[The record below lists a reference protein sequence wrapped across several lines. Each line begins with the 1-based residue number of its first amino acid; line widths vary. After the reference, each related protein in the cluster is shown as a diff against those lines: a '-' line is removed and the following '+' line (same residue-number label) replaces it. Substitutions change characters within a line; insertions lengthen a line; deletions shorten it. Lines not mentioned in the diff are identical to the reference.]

1 MAHLLKGAS
10 QEVIDKNINIGRSQ
24 EANFKEKEN
33 SIFEETKDLDKK
45 GRKRLLRLKNLRM
58 ENIMIRVM
66 STI

>member
-33 SIFEETKDLDKK
+33 SIFEETKDLAKK
-45 GRKRLLRLKNLRM
+45 EGKDCYIWR
-58 ENIMIRVM
+58 IYA
-66 STI
+66 